1 MLLFLSGW
9 WGLAWELLRS
19 PMPLRSAEAT
29 PFLSMPL
36 PLPLPLFLVWVAMAL
51 RRQPASA
58 GVVAGCDAEIADRA
72 VVGVSTWRE
81 IGPVLVV
88 QAVPLVDHV

>member
-1 MLLFLSGW
+1 
-9 WGLAWELLRS
+9 
-19 PMPLRSAEAT
+19 
-29 PFLSMPL
+29 
-36 PLPLPLFLVWVAMAL
+36 MAL

-72 VVGVSTWRE
+72 VVGVSTRRE
-81 IGPVLVV
+81 IGPVLVI

>member
-36 PLPLPLFLVWVAMAL
+36 PLFLVWVAMAL

-58 GVVAGCDAEIADRA
+58 GVVADRDAEIADRA